1 MSSAETTTQA
11 ATLATTLFELLRQM
25 DQEATTVCNGHPT
38 GLQDYGRHARPELRR
53 PQNEPEWSKRL
64 ARLLTERGLPSA
76 AEVKYP
82 ADPRKKCDVVVT
94 LGPQQR
100 LWIELKGAWRD
111 YWQRQGS
118 LYLYRSYLLHPLVE
132 GLNDK
137 SHTVPRDLEKLT
149 RLSAPE
155 AQQVAMLLIGFERP
169 DDTMDGDVGDLVR
182 LARER
187 GLTDLE
193 TGWQA
198 FTDRW
203 DSAHV
208 PSQTVRCWYWTRP
221 T

>member
-1 MSSAETTTQA
+1 MSSAETATQA
-11 ATLATTLFELLRQM
+11 KTLATTLFELLRQM

-64 ARLLTERGLPSA
+64 ARLLTERGLPSE

-118 LYLYRSYLLHPLVE
+118 LYLYRSYLLHPLVRA
-132 GLNDK
+132 
-137 SHTVPRDLEKLT
+137 STT
-149 RLSAPE
+149 RA
-155 AQQVAMLLIGFERP
+155 
-169 DDTMDGDVGDLVR
+169 
-182 LARER
+182 
-187 GLTDLE
+187 
-193 TGWQA
+193 
-198 FTDRW
+198 
-203 DSAHV
+203 
-208 PSQTVRCWYWTRP
+208 TRSP
-221 T
+221 GTWRS